1 MTRTAQPDRAECD
14 PGTESG
20 VKHWLL
26 ASGYEEDV
34 FGVGQFQITV
44 PNRAPDLSR
53 RNESLV
59 HQLLKASAYQWLLG
73 TDELM
78 PQEVRTEQKLYIAL
92 EGLMDVL
99 RVGVVGSTFDPKV
112 SQVVEPGRGDVFMDY
127 GFEIVCDVFG
137 KGYSIE
143 IKATSPDNLFTPV
156 EEGLSKRA
164 IWVPFPRGTS
174 KMNAES
180 PLGTSVNAYE
190 IWFEEDG
197 ACQLIPADRQKT
209 LRFFAAR

>member
-1 MTRTAQPDRAECD
+1 MTRTSQPDRAERD
-14 PGTESG
+14 PGTESE
-20 VKHWLL
+20 VKDWLL
-26 ASGYEEDV
+26 ASGYEEDI
-34 FGVGQFQITV
+34 FGVGQFQIPV
-44 PNRAPDLSR
+44 PNRVPDLSR

-92 EGLMDVL
+92 EGLMDAL
-99 RVGVVGSTFDPKV
+99 RVRVVGSTFDPKV
-112 SQVVEPGRGDVFMDY
+112 SQVIEPGRRDVFMDY

-143 IKATSPDNLFTPV
+143 IGATSPINLFTPV

-164 IWVPFPRGTS
+164 IWVPFPRGAS
-174 KMNAES
+174 KTNPES
-180 PLGTSVNAYE
+180 LLGTSVNAYE

-197 ACQLIPADRQKT
+197 A
-209 LRFFAAR
+209 